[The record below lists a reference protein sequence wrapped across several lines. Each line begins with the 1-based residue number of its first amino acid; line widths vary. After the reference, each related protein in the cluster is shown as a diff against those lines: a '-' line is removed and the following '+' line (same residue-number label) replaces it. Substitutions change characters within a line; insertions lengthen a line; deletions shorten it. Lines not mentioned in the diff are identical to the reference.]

1 MQNNLMKYKN
11 ILLFYFLLP
20 IYCLGQNDN
29 NIFSNEIDINSVN
42 WITLPQAEYL
52 LKEENKYILLFFYRE
67 GCEFCEK
74 MKTQTFK
81 DLEVLNLINHN
92 FLPVMINGKGK
103 KPILY
108 NDSIYVNEK
117 SNESDPPFFHN
128 FFKHLVDLRNE
139 NYYWPTIVIIDKNY
153 NKIIQGSG
161 FWPRELAI
169 RNFKYLLAKEK

>member
-1 MQNNLMKYKN
+1 ML
-11 ILLFYFLLP
+11 IVPFLP
-20 IYCLGQNDN
+20 IFFLGQNDN
-29 NIFSNEIDINSVN
+29 NIFLNEIDVNSVN
-42 WITLPQAEYL
+42 WITLPQAEHL
-52 LKEENKYILLFFYRE
+52 LKKENKYILLFFYRE

-81 DLEVLNLINHN
+81 DLEVVNLINHN
-92 FLPVMINGKGK
+92 FLPVMINGKSK

-108 NDSIYVNEK
+108 NDSIYVNER

-128 FFKHLVDLRNE
+128 FFKHLVDLRNK

-153 NKIIQGSG
+153 NKVIQGSG